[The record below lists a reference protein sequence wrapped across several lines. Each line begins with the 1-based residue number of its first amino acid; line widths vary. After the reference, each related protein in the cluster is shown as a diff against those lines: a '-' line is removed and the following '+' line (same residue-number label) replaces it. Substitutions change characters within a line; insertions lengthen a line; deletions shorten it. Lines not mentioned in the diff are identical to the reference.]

1 MARRIILLSLMLL
14 LLLLALAMAITS
26 AYQLQQ
32 AYAYNGAVEHGQLS
46 KINTANYLFHDAVV
60 LAERGK
66 MQAALARYI
75 SAATIAT
82 ATLRE
87 AAYYNSGNLYLRQ
100 AMQLLDTQ
108 GLAAWDNVNPLL
120 AMAKD
125 SYRSALRI
133 NPHWLEAK
141 YNLEL
146 CLRLSPDLKTAT
158 RKVQA
163 EEEAEDIGD
172 LAESWP
178 AIPGFPRGM
187 P

>member
-1 MARRIILLSLMLL
+1 MARRIILLPLMLL
-14 LLLLALAMAITS
+14 ILLLALAAASAS

-32 AYAYNGAVEHGQLS
+32 AYAYNHALQHTQLS
-46 KINTANYLFHDAVV
+46 KINTPNYVFRDGVI
-60 LAERGK
+60 LADRGDR
-66 MQAALARYI
+66 QAALVHY
-75 SAATIAT
+75 SSVATAAT
-82 ATLRE
+82 ATLRQ

-108 GLAAWDNVNPLL
+108 GLAAWDSVNPLL

-146 CLRLSPDLKTAT
+146 CLRLSPDLKTAS
-158 RKVQA
+158 RKA
-163 EEEAEDIGD
+163 RPEDEDDDLGE